1 MNSPRR
7 YFELSGEAILTIGDC
22 DDADTGWTACGSLGM
37 DVDQPLLPEL
47 RILGVSVPL
56 LQNNLSVYLATTSP
70 LPSGRRPFARG
81 NVGLSSVRSLGS
93 PQVKKSETK
102 RVFVVST
109 AADWP
114 PLLGAPHGTAIA
126 RISGASVKLNVA
138 WLVQT
143 AHAGANV
150 SGSYE
155 RPSAA

>member
-7 YFELSGEAILTIGDC
+7 YFELIGEATLTIGDC
-22 DDADTGWTACGSLGM
+22 DVAVTGWTARGSLGM

-70 LPSGRRPFARG
+70 LPSGRSPFARG
-81 NVGLSSVRSLGS
+81 NVGLLSLRLLGS

-114 PLLGAPHGTAIA
+114 LLGAPHGTATA
-126 RISGASVKLNVA
+126 RICGDAIVNVA
-138 WLVQT
+138 WFVQT
-143 AHAGANV
+143 THEGANV
-150 SGSYE
+150 LASYA
-155 RPSAA
+155 RPSAK